1 MTEIMTPRPTRSVQV
16 EGRTVFIGGRGT
28 PNAGLVLAGKLAVP
42 VEIAALAAGEDAWMR
57 QIPVE
62 CAECLCEFKLC
73 DSDSA
78 EYCQGCFDKAGEENA
93 LIDA

>member
-1 MTEIMTPRPTRSVQV
+1 MTTTLVPRPTRTVTV
-16 EGRTVFIGGRGT
+16 EGHMVNIGGRNT
-28 PNAGLVLAGKLAVP
+28 ENAGLLLAGRLVVP
-42 VEIAALAAGEDAWMR
+42 VEIAALAAGKDAWMR

-78 EYCQGCFDKAGEENA
+78 EYCQECFDKACEENA